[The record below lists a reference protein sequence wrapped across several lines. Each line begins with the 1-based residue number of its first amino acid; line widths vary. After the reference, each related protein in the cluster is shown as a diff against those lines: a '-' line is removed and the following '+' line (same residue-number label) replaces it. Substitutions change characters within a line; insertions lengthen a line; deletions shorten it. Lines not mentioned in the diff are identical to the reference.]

1 MARRYIADAIQAG
14 CSNTQKT
21 WVSDIL
27 SIVLDRGKP
36 FTARSRVC
44 RVDLRSDQRGYGKM
58 TRFFLIFGLFAF
70 FTVDPTVTASREVVK
85 IDLHFI
91 CPVDGDL
98 ITGFG
103 SAPLDRSHGIEYM
116 VQSKQAVIASER
128 GTVRYV
134 GGPISNFD
142 KIVLISHP
150 FSVYTVYGDIDDIV
164 VETGQTVRRG
174 DILGYTAKRPKNNQH
189 GVHFQMRFG
198 SPHDTSGIDPHTI
211 SKERSN
217 MRYHCITNNLS

>member
-1 MARRYIADAIQAG
+1 VVQF
-14 CSNTQKT
+14 
-21 WVSDIL
+21 V
-27 SIVLDRGKP
+27 
-36 FTARSRVC
+36 
-44 RVDLRSDQRGYGKM
+44 
-58 TRFFLIFGLFAF
+58 FLIFCLFAF
-70 FTVDPTVTASREVVK
+70 SAVLSTVTASREAVK

-98 ITGFG
+98 VTGFG
-103 SAPLDRSHGIEYM
+103 SVPMDRGHGIEYI
-116 VQSKQAVIASER
+116 VPSKQPIVASER

-150 FSVYTVYGDIDDIV
+150 LSVFTVYGDIEDIV
-164 VETGQTVRRG
+164 VEIGQTVRRG
-174 DILGYTAKRPKNNQH
+174 DILGYTAKRPNNNQY

-198 SPHDTSGIDPHTI
+198 SPYDTSGIDPHTI

-217 MRYHCITNNLS
+217 MRYHCITNKLS